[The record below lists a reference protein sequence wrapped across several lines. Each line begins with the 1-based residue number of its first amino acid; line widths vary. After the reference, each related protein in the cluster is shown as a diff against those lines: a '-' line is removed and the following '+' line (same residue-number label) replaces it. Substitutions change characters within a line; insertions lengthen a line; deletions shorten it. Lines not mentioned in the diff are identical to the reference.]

1 MSFRRVSYDVGVML
15 GALRVPFTTT
25 SLIKN
30 RTVQYII
37 DDFGV
42 VVSVINRADYG
53 IVDERIEEALKG
65 HRKIFVTEGDNLD
78 EKRYEVLWA
87 LMRSGYM
94 KWLRMTYSS
103 QFPTLLETGN
113 LGNLIIDER
122 LFIWDNKP
130 KYKFL
135 IQDNLEAK
143 KMGYRQILSRDPSFF
158 DYMP

>member
-15 GALRVPFTTT
+15 GALKVPFTTT

-30 RTVQYII
+30 RTVQYIV

-42 VVSVINRADYG
+42 VISVINRADYG

-65 HRKIFVTEGDNLD
+65 FSSIFVTEDDNLD
-78 EKRYEVLWA
+78 KKRYEVLWE

-94 KWLRMTYSS
+94 KWLRHTYPA
-103 QFPTLLETGN
+103 QFPTLLEAGN

-143 KMGYRQILSRDPSFF
+143 KMGHRQILSRDPSFF